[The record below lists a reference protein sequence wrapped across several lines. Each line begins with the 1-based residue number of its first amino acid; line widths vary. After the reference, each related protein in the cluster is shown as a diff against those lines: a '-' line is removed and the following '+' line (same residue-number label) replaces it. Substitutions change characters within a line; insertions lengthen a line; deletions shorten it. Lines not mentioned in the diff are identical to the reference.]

1 MKTTAIVLA
10 AGKGSRMK
18 SDTPKQ
24 FIQLDGK
31 PIIYYPLKAFE
42 ESNVDEIVV
51 VTISSMEEYIKEEI
65 IKKYSI
71 NKVKAVVVGSVARY
85 LSVYNGLLSVLD
97 SDYVL
102 IHDSARP
109 FITVD
114 KINEIINQTVLNKAV
129 IPGVKVK
136 DTIKQVSGEGV
147 VCNTP
152 DRNSLIAVQ
161 TPQAFDYK
169 MLKKGYDKIDKSI
182 VDETITD
189 DSCVWERYVGEP
201 VYVIEGDE
209 TNIKITTPED
219 LLFGEEI
226 VKKIIKGNPYK

>member
-24 FIQLDGK
+24 FLELDGK
-31 PIIYYPLKAFE
+31 PIIYYSLKAFE
-42 ESNVDEIVV
+42 ESEVDEIVI
-51 VTISSMEEYIKEEI
+51 VTISSMGEYIKEDI
-65 IKKYSI
+65 VKKYSI
-71 NKVKAVVVGSVARY
+71 SKVKSIVEGSVARY
-85 LSVYNGLLSVLD
+85 LSVYNGLLSVTD

-109 FITVD
+109 FITVN
-114 KINEIINQTVLNKAV
+114 KINEIINQVIANKAV
-129 IPGVKVK
+129 IPGIRVK

-161 TPQAFDYK
+161 TPQAFDYG
-169 MLKKGYDKIDKSI
+169 LLRKGYEAIDKSN

-189 DSCVWERYVGEP
+189 DSCVWERYVGES
-201 VYVIEGDE
+201 VYVIEGE
-209 TNIKITTPED
+209 ESNIKITTPED
-219 LLFGEEI
+219 LVFGQGI
-226 VKKIIKGNPYK
+226 MKKVIDGNPYK